1 MKKELRDW
9 LKAEIKKID
18 DDERFHYEP
27 ALVQINAP
35 LALEQV
41 AMKSRMRTLKE
52 VQSLLNAKH

>member
-1 MKKELRDW
+1 VKKELRDW

>member
-18 DDERFHYEP
+18 DDARFHYEP

-41 AMKSRMRTLKE
+41 AMKARMRTLKE